1 MKNLVAHRTLSDCH
15 FAVGHSI
22 SAHPLAQQVSR
33 REQIA
38 GVILAIVLGIV
49 AAAGLWHALAS

>member
-1 MKNLVAHRTLSDCH
+1 MKNCSTPRTLAQCQ
-15 FAVGHSI
+15 FYVGHAI
-22 SAHPLAQQVSR
+22 AVHPASQQVSR

>member
-1 MKNLVAHRTLSDCH
+1 MKNITTPRTLAQCA
-15 FAVGHSI
+15 FYVGHSI
-22 SAHPLAQQVSR
+22 APHPLAQPVSR

-49 AAAGLWHALAS
+49 AAAGLWHALA